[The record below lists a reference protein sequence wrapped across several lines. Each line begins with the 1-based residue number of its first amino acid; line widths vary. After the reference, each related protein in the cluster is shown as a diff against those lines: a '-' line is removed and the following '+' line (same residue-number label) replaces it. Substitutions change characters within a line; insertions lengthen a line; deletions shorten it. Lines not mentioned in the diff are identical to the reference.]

1 MSNNYIYPDDKFK
14 IQLDL
19 EVSVNFVGMWK
30 GVSKDLL
37 ETRYKEML
45 ESGELESLLKDHIL
59 LELHCK
65 EFDINDP
72 ALFDRL
78 SFETKEFEDE

>member
-1 MSNNYIYPDDKFK
+1 MGNNYIYPDDKFK

-19 EVSVNFVGMWK
+19 EVSVNFASMWK

-37 ETRYKEML
+37 ETRYEEML
-45 ESGELESLLKDHIL
+45 DSGELESLLKEHIL
-59 LELHCK
+59 LSLHYK
-65 EFDINDP
+65 TFDVNNP
-72 ALFDRL
+72 EPFDRL